1 MSVLGAY
8 PTPFGARV
16 VICHHRGRFWTER
29 TDGYGTTLVF
39 VPTALEAR
47 DHYELA
53 QAEGETFNCFPYR
66 LRERLLGVGR

>member
-1 MSVLGAY
+1 MSALAAY
-8 PTPFGARV
+8 RTPTGARV
-16 VICHHRGRFWTER
+16 VLCHERGRFWTER
-29 TDGYGTTLVF
+29 SDGSGTTLVS